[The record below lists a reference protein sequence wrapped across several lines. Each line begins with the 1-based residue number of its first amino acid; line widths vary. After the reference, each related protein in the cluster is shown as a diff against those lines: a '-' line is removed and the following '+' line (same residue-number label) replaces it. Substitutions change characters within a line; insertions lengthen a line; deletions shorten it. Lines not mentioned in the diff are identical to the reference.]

1 MQAFL
6 TDLYANAQGPLISAL
21 LLGLL
26 TAIAPCPM
34 TINITAMGYIG
45 KDLSRRQQVFSN
57 GIFYTLGTITAYTGL
72 ALILYFGADQF
83 KVSTIFQQYSEWII
97 GPLLLLIGI
106 YMLGFFQFDFPGL
119 SRLTRRF
126 EKRNSFRAWDSFLL
140 GLVFALAFCPYS
152 GMLYFGMLMP
162 LVIGTSSP
170 GLSLAYSLA
179 AGIPVVIFAWLLA
192 FTVSGVGSW
201 FKRLKSFEFWFRKVL
216 ALVFIGI
223 GIYLL
228 IQMISQGTPGHQ

>member
-6 TDLYANAQGPLISAL
+6 TELYANAQGPLISAL

-45 KDLSRRQQVFSN
+45 KDLGRQQRIFAN
-57 GIFYTLGTITAYTGL
+57 GIFYALGTMAAYSGL
-72 ALILYFGADQF
+72 AMILYMGADQF
-83 KVSTIFQQYSEWII
+83 KLSTLFQQYSEWII

-106 YMLGFFQFDFPGL
+106 YMLGIVRIDFPVFT
-119 SRLTRRF
+119 RLTQRF
-126 EKRNSFRAWDSFLL
+126 QQRKSFRAWDSFLL
-140 GLVFALAFCPYS
+140 GLVFALGFCPYS

-162 LVIGTSSP
+162 LVIAHSSP
-170 GLSLAYSLA
+170 WLSLAYSLA

-192 FTVSGVGSW
+192 FTVSGVGSL
-201 FKRLKSFEFWFRKVL
+201 FNRLKSFEFWFRKALAVL
-216 ALVFIGI
+216 FMGI
-223 GIYLL
+223 GTYLL
-228 IQMISQGTPGHQ
+228 IQMIW

>member
-6 TDLYANAQGPLISAL
+6 TELYSHGQGPLISAF

-26 TAIAPCPM
+26 TAVAPCPM

-45 KDLSRRQQVFSN
+45 KDISRRQQVFSN
-57 GIFYTLGTITAYTGL
+57 GVLYTLGTITAYTGL
-72 ALILYFGADQF
+72 ALVLYLGADQF

-106 YMLGFFQFDFPGL
+106 SMLGLFRIDFPAM
-119 SRLTRRF
+119 SRLTSRF
-126 EKRNSFRAWDSFLL
+126 QSRKSFRAWDSYLL

-162 LVIGTSSP
+162 LVIATSSP
-170 GLSLAYSLA
+170 GLSLVYSLA

-192 FTVSGVGSW
+192 FTVSGVGNL
-201 FKRLKSFEFWFRKVL
+201 FNKLKSFEFWFRKVL
-216 ALVFIGI
+216 ALLFTGI
-223 GIYLL
+223 GIYYI
-228 IQMISQGTPGHQ
+228 IQWIF

>member
-6 TDLYANAQGPLISAL
+6 TELYSNAQGPLVSAL

-26 TAIAPCPM
+26 TAMAPCPT

-45 KDLSRRQQVFSN
+45 KDLTRRRKVFSN
-57 GIFYTLGTITAYTGL
+57 GVFYALGTVSAYTGL

-83 KVSTIFQQYSEWII
+83 RISTVFQQYSEWII

-106 YMLGFFQFDFPGL
+106 YMLGIFQINSPAFN
-119 SRLTRRF
+119 RLTRRF
-126 EKRNSFRAWDSFLL
+126 QKRSSFRAWDSFLL
-140 GLVFALAFCPYS
+140 GSIFALAFCPYS

-162 LVIGTSSP
+162 LIFATSSP
-170 GLSLAYSLA
+170 WLSLAYSLA

-192 FTVSGVGSW
+192 FTVSGVGKMFNS
-201 FKRLKSFEFWFRKVL
+201 LKSFEFWFRKVI
-216 ALVFIGI
+216 AMVFISV
-223 GIYLL
+223 GIYLIVQIVFL
-228 IQMISQGTPGHQ
+228 VN